1 MENSLPYCN
10 SLTKYSRLKTREVMV
25 GKVGI
30 GGKNPIRVQS
40 MTVTNTMDTDATVEE
55 AIRLVKAGCEL
66 VRITTPSIKESQ
78 NLQSIKDELYERG
91 YDVPLVADI
100 HFTPNAAEIAAQ
112 IVEKVRINPGNYTDR
127 KQFKV
132 VEYTD
137 SAYQEEIERIR
148 HRFVPLIRICKRNKT
163 AIRIGV
169 NHGSLSDRIMSR
181 YGDTPLGMVE
191 SGLEFVRICEK
202 EKFYN
207 IVLSMKSSNPV
218 VMVHANRLLAA
229 KMIES
234 GRIYPIHLG
243 VTEAGEGEDGRIK
256 SAIGIGTLL
265 EDGIGDTI
273 RVSLTEKPENE
284 IPVAKSI
291 VHRYTIRKNHI
302 SINKLDNQIVNPF
315 EFKRRKSIQI
325 QNIGGANPPIIII
338 DFSRINNINQKEL
351 SSFGYKFSN
360 DKWHISDQ
368 AADFVFVGNQS
379 INIELPSGLAIIQN
393 AEVWQNSKNS
403 YPLFTSDEYFQ
414 TKRKKSEKL
423 NFVSINSLEINT
435 GILEKI
441 KTDNNIVLILE
452 TDNLHGMVEQ
462 RRFIF
467 ELIKNNISVPIII
480 KRNYSRLDAKQL
492 LIDSSIDM
500 GALLIDGLIDGI
512 WLESNQSPKFINKT
526 SFGILQAT
534 RSRITKTEYIS
545 CPSCG
550 RTQFD
555 LPEVTAQIRQETEHL
570 KGVKIGIMGCIVNGP
585 GEMADADYGYVGTG
599 NGTIALYKRQEV
611 VRKNISTKDAV
622 KALIELIKEHGDWVE
637 KIGNR
642 KSEI

>member
-1 MENSLPYCN
+1 MEISLPYCN
-10 SLTKYSRLKTREVMV
+10 SLTKYSRLETREVLV
-25 GKVGI
+25 GKIGI
-30 GGKNPIRVQS
+30 GGNNPIRIQS

-55 AIRLVKAGCEL
+55 AIRMVEAGCEL
-66 VRITTPSIKESQ
+66 VRITAPSIKEAH
-78 NLQSIKDELYERG
+78 NLRSIKDELYIRG
-91 YDVPLVADI
+91 YDVPLIADI

-132 VEYTD
+132 AEYTD
-137 SAYQEEIERIR
+137 SAYQEEIDRMR
-148 HRFVPLIRICKRNKT
+148 HRFVPLIRICKRFKT

-191 SGLEFVRICEK
+191 SGMEFVRICET

-229 KMIES
+229 KMIETN
-234 GRIYPIHLG
+234 RIYPIHFG

-256 SAIGIGTLL
+256 SAIGIGTLF

-273 RVSLTEKPENE
+273 RVSLTEKPEKE

-291 VHRYTIRKNHI
+291 VNRYLNRIDHNPI
-302 SINKLDNQIVNPF
+302 DILDLPIVNPF
-315 EFKRRKSIQI
+315 EFKRIKSTTLN
-325 QNIGGANPPIIII
+325 NIGGENPPRIII
-338 DFSRINNINQKEL
+338 DFSRIGKINQKDL
-351 SSFGYKFSN
+351 TSIGYEYSN
-360 DKWHISDQ
+360 DKFHISDQ
-368 AADFVFVGNQS
+368 AADFIFVGKQS
-379 INIELPSGLAIIQN
+379 INFELPSESAIIQN
-393 AEVWQNSKNS
+393 AEVWQDSKNS
-403 YPLFTSDEYFQ
+403 YPLFTASEYFK
-414 TKRKKSEKL
+414 TRNNKSKIL
-423 NFVSINSLEINT
+423 NFVSINSSDIDKD
-435 GILEKI
+435 IFEKI
-441 KTDNNIVLILE
+441 KTDDMIVLILVTE
-452 TDNLHGMVEQ
+452 NKHGMAEQ

-467 ELIKNNISVPIII
+467 ELIKNTISVPILI
-480 KRNYSRLDAKQL
+480 KRNYSRLDTRQL
-492 LIDSSIDM
+492 LINSSIDI

-512 WLESNQSPKFINKT
+512 WLESNQSPELLNKT

-555 LPEVTAQIRQETEHL
+555 LPQVTARIRKETEHL

-599 NGTIALYKRQEV
+599 KGTIALYKGQEV
-611 VRKNISTKDAV
+611 VQKNIPEEEAV
-622 KALIELIKEHGDWVE
+622 ESLLVLIKEHGDWIE
-637 KIGNR
+637 R
-642 KSEI
+642 

>member
-1 MENSLPYCN
+1 MEISLLYCI

-25 GKVGI
+25 GKIGI
-30 GGKNPIRVQS
+30 GGNNPIRIQS

-55 AIRLVKAGCEL
+55 AIRMVKAGCEL
-66 VRITTPSIKESQ
+66 VRITAPSIKEAH
-78 NLQSIKDELYERG
+78 NLQNIKDELYIRG
-91 YDVPLVADI
+91 YDVPLIADI
-100 HFTPNAAEIAAQ
+100 HYTPNAAEIAAQ

-132 VEYTD
+132 IEYTD
-137 SAYQEEIERIR
+137 SAYQDEIERIR
-148 HRFVPLIRICKRNKT
+148 SRFVPLIRICKRNKT

-181 YGDTPLGMVE
+181 FGDTPLGMVE
-191 SGLEFVRICEK
+191 SGMEFVRICEK
-202 EKFYN
+202 EKFYD

-229 KMIES
+229 KMIET

-243 VTEAGEGEDGRIK
+243 VTEAGEGEDGRLK
-256 SAIGIGTLL
+256 SAIGIGSLL

-284 IPVAKSI
+284 IPVAKAI
-291 VHRYTIRKNHI
+291 VSKYIERENHNP
-302 SINKLDNQIVNPF
+302 INILDIPVVNPF
-315 EFKRRKSIQI
+315 EFKRRRSTTLN
-325 QNIGGANPPIIII
+325 NIGGEYPPRIII
-338 DFSRINNINQKEL
+338 DFSRISDISQKDL
-351 SSFGYKFSN
+351 TSIGYKYSD

-368 AADFVFVGNQS
+368 ASDFIFVGSQS
-379 INIELPSGLAIIQN
+379 INFELPSGLAIIQN

-403 YPLFTSDEYFQ
+403 YPLFTSNEYFK
-414 TKRKKSEKL
+414 TKSKKSKIL
-423 NFVSINSLEINT
+423 NFVSIDSSKINKD
-435 GILEKI
+435 IFIKI
-441 KTDNNIVLILE
+441 KTDDKIVLILE
-452 TDNLHGMVEQ
+452 TENKHGMAEQ

-467 ELIKNNISVPIII
+467 ELIKNNISVPIFI
-480 KRNYSRLDAKQL
+480 KRNYSRFDTKQL
-492 LIDSSIDM
+492 LIDSSIDI

-512 WLESNQSPKFINKT
+512 WLESNQSPQLLNKT

-555 LPEVTAQIRQETEHL
+555 LPEVTAQIRKETEHL

-599 NGTIALYKRQEV
+599 NGTIALYKGQQV
-611 VRKNISTKDAV
+611 VQKNIATKDAV
-622 KALIELIKEHGDWVE
+622 KALIELIKEHGDWV
-637 KIGNR
+637 N
-642 KSEI
+642 KS

>member
-1 MENSLPYCN
+1 MEISLPYCN
-10 SLTKYSRLKTREVMV
+10 SMTKYSRLKTQEVMV
-25 GKVGI
+25 GKIGVG
-30 GGKNPIRVQS
+30 GNNSIRIQS
-40 MTVTNTMDTDATVEE
+40 MTVTNTMDTDTTVEE
-55 AIRLVKAGCEL
+55 TIRMVDAGCEL
-66 VRITTPSIKESQ
+66 VRITTPSIKEAH
-78 NLQSIKDELYERG
+78 NLQNIKDELYARG
-91 YDVPLVADI
+91 YDIPLIADI
-100 HFTPNAAEIAAQ
+100 HFTPNAAEIAAR

-132 VEYTD
+132 AEYTD

-148 HRFVPLIRICKRNKT
+148 SRFVPLIRICKRFKT

-181 YGDTPLGMVE
+181 YGDTPFGMVE
-191 SGLEFVRICEK
+191 SGMEFVRICEK
-202 EKFYN
+202 EKFYD

-229 KMIES
+229 KMIET

-284 IPVAKSI
+284 IPVAKAI
-291 VHRYTIRKNHI
+291 VDRYSNRI
-302 SINKLDNQIVNPF
+302 SHEAIKELDSATGNPL
-315 EFKRRKSIQI
+315 EYKRRESTILH
-325 QNIGGANPPIIII
+325 NIGGDNPPRIII
-338 DFSRINNINQKEL
+338 DLSRISELNRKDL
-351 SSFGYKFSN
+351 SSIGYEYANAKRY
-360 DKWHISDQ
+360 ISDQ
-368 AADFVFVGNQS
+368 AADYIFVGDQA
-379 INIELPSGLAIIQN
+379 INFELPNELAVIQN
-393 AEVWQNSKNS
+393 AEVWRNSKNS
-403 YPLFTSDEYFQ
+403 YQSFKSNEYFI
-414 TKRKKSEKL
+414 TKSKKSKIL
-423 NFVSINSLEINT
+423 NFISINSSELNT
-435 GILEKI
+435 DIIERI
-441 KTDNNIVLILE
+441 KTDDTIVLILE
-452 TDNLHGMVEQ
+452 TENKLGMTEQ
-462 RRFIF
+462 RRFIY

-480 KRNYSRLDAKQL
+480 KRNYSRLDTKQL
-492 LIDSSIDM
+492 LVDSSVDI

-512 WLESNQSPKFINKT
+512 WLESNQSPKFINHT

-550 RTQFD
+550 RTKFD
-555 LPEVTAQIRQETEHL
+555 LPEVTAQIRKETEHL

-599 NGTIALYKRQEV
+599 SGTVALYKGQNIV
-611 VRKNISTKDAV
+611 QKNITEKDAV
-622 KALIELIKEHGDWVE
+622 NSLIDLIKKHGDWIE
-637 KIGNR
+637 K
-642 KSEI
+642 

>member
-1 MENSLPYCN
+1 MEISLPYCN
-10 SLTKYSRLKTREVMV
+10 SLTKYSRLETREVLV
-25 GKVGI
+25 GKIGI
-30 GGKNPIRVQS
+30 GGNNPIRIQS

-55 AIRLVKAGCEL
+55 AIRMVDAGCEL
-66 VRITTPSIKESQ
+66 VRITAPSIKEAH
-78 NLQSIKDELYERG
+78 NLRSIKDELYIRG
-91 YDVPLVADI
+91 YDVPLIADI

-132 VEYTD
+132 AEYTD
-137 SAYQEEIERIR
+137 SAYQEEIDRIR
-148 HRFVPLIRICKRNKT
+148 HRFVPLIRICKRFKT

-191 SGLEFVRICEK
+191 SGMEFVRICET

-229 KMIES
+229 KMIETN
-234 GRIYPIHLG
+234 RIYPIHLG

-256 SAIGIGTLL
+256 SAIGIGTLF

-273 RVSLTEKPENE
+273 RVSLTEKPEKE

-291 VHRYTIRKNHI
+291 VNRYLNRTDHNPIDI
-302 SINKLDNQIVNPF
+302 LDLPIVNPF
-315 EFKRRKSIQI
+315 EFKRIKSTTLN
-325 QNIGGANPPIIII
+325 NIGGENPPRIII
-338 DFSRINNINQKEL
+338 DFSRIGKINQKDL
-351 SSFGYKFSN
+351 ISIGYEYSN

-368 AADFVFVGNQS
+368 AADFIFVGKQS
-379 INIELPSGLAIIQN
+379 INFELPSELAIIQN
-393 AEVWQNSKNS
+393 VEIWQDSKNS
-403 YPLFTSDEYFQ
+403 YPLFTASEYFK
-414 TKRKKSEKL
+414 TRNKKSKIL
-423 NFVSINSLEINT
+423 NFVSINSSDIET
-435 GILEKI
+435 GIFEKI
-441 KTDNNIVLILE
+441 KTDDTIVLILE
-452 TDNLHGMVEQ
+452 TENKHGMAEQ

-467 ELIKNNISVPIII
+467 ELIKNTISVPILI
-480 KRNYSRLDAKQL
+480 KRNYSRLDTKQL
-492 LIDSSIDM
+492 LINSSIDI

-512 WLESNQSPKFINKT
+512 WLESNQSPELLNKT

-555 LPEVTAQIRQETEHL
+555 LPQVTARIRKETEHL

-599 NGTIALYKRQEV
+599 KGTIALYKGQEV
-611 VRKNISTKDAV
+611 VQKNIPEEEAV
-622 KALIELIKEHGDWVE
+622 ESLLVLIKEHGDWIE
-637 KIGNR
+637 R
-642 KSEI
+642 

>member
-1 MENSLPYCN
+1 MDISFPYCN
-10 SLTKYSRLKTREVMV
+10 SLTKYSRLKTRAVMV
-25 GKVGI
+25 GKIGI
-30 GGKNPIRVQS
+30 GGNNPIRVQS
-40 MTVTNTMDTDATVEE
+40 MTVTNSMDTDATVEE
-55 AIRLVKAGCEL
+55 AIRMVKAGCEF
-66 VRITTPSIKESQ
+66 VRITAPSIKEAH
-78 NLQSIKDELYERG
+78 NLQSIKDELYIRG
-91 YDVPLVADI
+91 YDVPLIADI

-132 VEYTD
+132 AEYTD
-137 SAYQEEIERIR
+137 VAYKEEIERIK

-163 AIRIGV
+163 TIRIGV

-191 SGLEFVRICEK
+191 SGMEFVRICEK
-202 EKFYN
+202 EKFFN

-218 VMVHANRLLAA
+218 VMVNANRLLAA

-291 VHRYTIRKNHI
+291 VSRYLNRIDHNSIDILDIPVVNH
-302 SINKLDNQIVNPF
+302 F
-315 EFKRRKSIQI
+315 EFRRRESTSLN
-325 QNIGGANPPIIII
+325 NIGGANPPRIIA
-338 DFSRINNINQKEL
+338 DFSRFSTISQKDLL
-351 SSFGYKFSN
+351 SIGYKYSDN
-360 DKWHISDQ
+360 VWQISDQ
-368 AADFVFVGNQS
+368 TSDFIFTGNQS
-379 INIELPSGLAIIQN
+379 INFELPTGLAIIQN
-393 AEVWQNSKNS
+393 AEVWQNSTNS
-403 YPLFTSDEYFQ
+403 FPLFTSEEYFQ
-414 TKRKKSEKL
+414 TKIKKSDIL
-423 NFVSINSLEINT
+423 NFILINSSEINKN
-435 GILEKI
+435 IISKI
-441 KTDNNIVLILE
+441 KADNKIVLILE
-452 TDNLHGMVEQ
+452 TDNIHGMAEQ

-467 ELIKNNISVPIII
+467 ELIKNDSLVPIII

-492 LIDSSIDM
+492 LIDSSIDI

-512 WLESNQSPKFINKT
+512 WLESNQSPQYINKI

-534 RSRITKTEYIS
+534 RSRVTKTEYIS

-555 LPEVTAQIRQETEHL
+555 LPEVTAKIRKETKHL
-570 KGVKIGIMGCIVNGP
+570 KGVKIGVMGCIVNGP

-599 NGTIALYKRQEV
+599 GGSISLYKGQEV
-611 VRKNISTKDAV
+611 VQKNISEKDAV
-622 KALIELIKEHGDWVE
+622 EALVNIIKEHGDWVE
-637 KIGNR
+637 R
-642 KSEI
+642 V

>member
-1 MENSLPYCN
+1 MEILLPYCN

-25 GKVGI
+25 GKIGI
-30 GGKNPIRVQS
+30 GGSNPIRVQS

-55 AIRLVKAGCEL
+55 SIRMVKAGCEL
-66 VRITTPSIKESQ
+66 VRITAPSIKEAH
-78 NLQSIKDELYERG
+78 NLQNIKDELYIRG
-91 YDVPLVADI
+91 YDTPLIADI

-148 HRFVPLIRICKRNKT
+148 SRFVPLIRICKRNKT
-163 AIRIGV
+163 VIRIGV

-181 YGDTPLGMVE
+181 FGDTPLGMVE

-207 IVLSMKSSNPV
+207 IVVSMKSSNPV
-218 VMVHANRLLAA
+218 VMVYANRLLAA
-229 KMIES
+229 KMIET

-291 VHRYTIRKNHI
+291 VNRYSNRKKHEPI
-302 SINKLDNQIVNPF
+302 SNLDNQIVNPF
-315 EFKRRKSIQI
+315 EFKHRETTTIN
-325 QNIGGANPPIIII
+325 NIGGANPPRIIVDCSRQKDII
-338 DFSRINNINQKEL
+338 QKDL
-351 SSFGYKFSN
+351 STIGYKYFN
-360 DKWHISDQ
+360 NNWHIDDQ
-368 AADFVFVGNQS
+368 AADFIFVGDQA
-379 INIELPSGLAIIQN
+379 IDFELPSELTIIQN
-393 AEVWQNSKNS
+393 AEVWQNSNNS
-403 YPLFTSDEYFQ
+403 FPLFKSNEYLIAN
-414 TKRKKSEKL
+414 RKKSKIL
-423 NFVSINSLEINT
+423 NFVSISSSEIDT
-435 GILEKI
+435 DIIEKI
-441 KTDNNIVLILE
+441 KTDDKIVLILE
-452 TDNLHGMVEQ
+452 TENEHGMAEQ

-467 ELIKNNISVPIII
+467 ELIKNDISIPIII
-480 KRNYSRLDAKQL
+480 KRNYSRLDTKQL
-492 LIDSSIDM
+492 LIDSSVDM

-512 WLESNQSPKFINKT
+512 WLESNQSPEFINTT

-555 LPEVTAQIRQETEHL
+555 LPEVTAQIRKETEHL

-585 GEMADADYGYVGTG
+585 GEMADADYGFVGTG
-599 NGTIALYKRQEV
+599 SGSIALYKGQEV
-611 VRKNISTKDAV
+611 VRKNISEKDAV
-622 KALIELIKEHGDWVE
+622 KALVNLIKEHGDWLE
-637 KIGNR
+637 K
-642 KSEI
+642 

>member
-1 MENSLPYCN
+1 Y
-10 SLTKYSRLKTREVMV
+10 
-25 GKVGI
+25 I
-30 GGKNPIRVQS
+30 
-40 MTVTNTMDTDATVEE
+40 
-55 AIRLVKAGCEL
+55 
-66 VRITTPSIKESQ
+66 
-78 NLQSIKDELYERG
+78 RG
-91 YDVPLVADI
+91 YDVPLIADI

-112 IVEKVRINPGNYTDR
+112 IVAKVRINPGNYTDR

-132 VEYTD
+132 AEYTD

-191 SGLEFVRICEK
+191 SGMEFVRICEK

-207 IVLSMKSSNPV
+207 IILSMKSSNPV

-234 GRIYPIHLG
+234 GKVYPIHLG

-284 IPVAKSI
+284 IPVAKTI
-291 VHRYTIRKNHI
+291 VSRYVERESYKSKNY
-302 SINKLDNQIVNPF
+302 LDIHAVNPF
-315 EFKRRKSIQI
+315 EFNRRKSTTL
-325 QNIGGANPPIIII
+325 NNVGGENPPRIIA
-338 DFSRINNINQKEL
+338 DFRRQKEIQPSDL
-351 SSFGYKFSN
+351 NAIGYKYSK

-368 AADFVFVGNQS
+368 AADFIFVGDQS
-379 INIELPSGLAIIQN
+379 INFELPSGLAIIKN
-393 AEVWQNSKNS
+393 AEIWQDTDNY
-403 YPLFTSDEYFQ
+403 YPLITSDNYFQ
-414 TKRKKSEKL
+414 TKSKKSNIL
-423 NFVSINSLEINT
+423 NFVSINSSEIDVD
-435 GILEKI
+435 IFDKI
-441 KTDNNIVLILE
+441 KTDNKIVLILE
-452 TDNLHGMVEQ
+452 TENKYGMAEQ

-480 KRNYSRLDAKQL
+480 KINYSRLDIKQL
-492 LIDSSIDM
+492 LIDSSIDI
-500 GALLIDGLIDGI
+500 GVLLIDGLVDGI
-512 WLESNQSPKFINKT
+512 WLESNQSPQIINKI

-599 NGTIALYKRQEV
+599 SGTIALYKGQKV
-611 VRKNISTKDAV
+611 IQKNIDTKDAV
-622 KALIELIKEHGDWVE
+622 IALIDLIKEYGDWVE
-637 KIGNR
+637 K
-642 KSEI
+642 

>member
-1 MENSLPYCN
+1 MKISLQYCN
-10 SLTKYSRLKTREVMV
+10 SLIKYSRLKTHEVMV
-25 GKVGI
+25 GKIGI
-30 GGKNPIRVQS
+30 GGNNPIRIQS

-55 AIRLVKAGCEL
+55 AIRMVDAGCEF
-66 VRITTPSIKESQ
+66 VRITAPSIKEAH
-78 NLQSIKDELYERG
+78 NLQIIKDELYIRG
-91 YDVPLVADI
+91 YDVPLIADI

-132 VEYTD
+132 AEYTD
-137 SAYQEEIERIR
+137 SAYLEEIERIR
-148 HRFVPLIRICKRNKT
+148 SRFVPLIRICKRYKT
-163 AIRIGV
+163 VIRIGV

-181 YGDTPLGMVE
+181 FGDTPLGMVE
-191 SGLEFVRICEK
+191 SGMEFVRICEK
-202 EKFYN
+202 EKFYD
-207 IVLSMKSSNPV
+207 IILSMKSSNPV

-234 GRIYPIHLG
+234 SRIYPIHLG
-243 VTEAGEGEDGRIK
+243 VTEAGEGEDGRVK

-291 VHRYTIRKNHI
+291 VSRYLNRADHNPINILDLPVVNH
-302 SINKLDNQIVNPF
+302 F
-315 EFKRRKSIQI
+315 EFKRRKSTTLN
-325 QNIGGANPPIIII
+325 NIGGENLPRIII
-338 DFSRINNINQKEL
+338 DFSRVSDLNQKDFI
-351 SSFGYKFSN
+351 SIGYEYSN

-368 AADFVFVGNQS
+368 ASDFIFIGDQS
-379 INIELPSGLAIIQN
+379 INFELPSGLAVIQN

-403 YPLFTSDEYFQ
+403 YPLFTSNEYFK
-414 TKRKKSEKL
+414 TKSKKSKIL
-423 NFVSINSLEINT
+423 NFVSINSAVIDTEI
-435 GILEKI
+435 LKKI
-441 KTDNNIVLILE
+441 KTDEKTVLILE
-452 TDNLHGMVEQ
+452 TENKHGMAEQ

-467 ELIKNNISVPIII
+467 ELIKNNIPVPIFI
-480 KRNYSRLDAKQL
+480 KRNYSRLDTKQL
-492 LIDSSIDM
+492 LINSSIDI

-512 WLESNQSPKFINKT
+512 WMESNQSPKLVNKT

-555 LPEVTAQIRQETEHL
+555 LQEVTAKIRKETEHL

-599 NGTIALYKRQEV
+599 KGTIALYKGQEV
-611 VRKNISTKDAV
+611 VQKNISEEEAV
-622 KALIELIKEHGDWVE
+622 ESLLILIKEHGDWIE
-637 KIGNR
+637 R
-642 KSEI
+642 

>member
-1 MENSLPYCN
+1 MDISLPYCN
-10 SLTKYSRLKTREVMV
+10 SLTKYSRLKTREVMI
-25 GKVGI
+25 GNIAI
-30 GGKNPIRVQS
+30 GGNNPIRVQS
-40 MTVTNTMDTDATVEE
+40 MTVTNTMDTDATVDES
-55 AIRLVKAGCEL
+55 IRMIKAGCEL
-66 VRITTPSIKESQ
+66 VRITAPSIKEAR
-78 NLQSIKDELYERG
+78 NLQSIKDELYIRG
-91 YDVPLVADI
+91 YDVPLIADI

-132 VEYTD
+132 AEYTD

-191 SGLEFVRICEK
+191 SGMEFVRICEK

-218 VMVHANRLLAA
+218 VMVYANRLLAA
-229 KMIES
+229 KMMES
-234 GRIYPIHLG
+234 GRIYPIHIG

-284 IPVAKSI
+284 IPVAKTI
-291 VHRYTIRKNHI
+291 VQRYTDRKSHK
-302 SINKLDNQIVNPF
+302 SIGILDHQIVNPF
-315 EFKRRKSIQI
+315 EFKRKISTIL
-325 QNIGGANPPIIII
+325 NNVGGENPPRIII
-338 DFSRINNINQKEL
+338 DFSRINNISQKNL
-351 SSFGYKFSN
+351 TLIGYKYSN

-368 AADFVFVGNQS
+368 AADFIFVGDQLN
-379 INIELPSGLAIIQN
+379 NYELPSGLAIIQN
-393 AEVWQNSKNS
+393 AEVWQNSNNS
-403 YPLFTSDEYFQ
+403 FPLFKSDDYFQ
-414 TKRKKSEKL
+414 TNRKKSKIL
-423 NFVSINSLEINT
+423 NFVTINSSDIDPDNFK
-435 GILEKI
+435 KI
-441 KTDNNIVLILE
+441 KTDNTMVLILE
-452 TDNLHGMVEQ
+452 TENKHGMAEQ

-467 ELIKNNISVPIII
+467 ELIKNEISVPIII
-480 KRNYSRLDAKQL
+480 KRNYSRLDTKQL
-492 LIDSSIDM
+492 LIDSSIDI

-512 WLESNQSPKFINKT
+512 WLESNQSPEFINKT

-555 LPEVTAQIRQETEHL
+555 LPEVTAQIRKETEHL
-570 KGVKIGIMGCIVNGP
+570 KGVIIGIMGCIVNGP

-599 NGTIALYKRQEV
+599 SGSIALYKGQEV
-611 VRKNISTKDAV
+611 VMKNIVAKDAV
-622 KALIELIKEHGDWVE
+622 KALINLIKEHGDWID
-637 KIGNR
+637 K
-642 KSEI
+642 

>member
-1 MENSLPYCN
+1 MDILLPYCN
-10 SLTKYSRLKTREVMV
+10 SLTKYSRLMTREVMV

-30 GGKNPIRVQS
+30 GGNNPIRVQS

-55 AIRLVKAGCEL
+55 AIRMADTGCEL
-66 VRITTPSIKESQ
+66 VRITAPSIKEAH
-78 NLQSIKDELYERG
+78 NLKIIKDELYIRG
-91 YDVPLVADI
+91 YEIPLIADI

-132 VEYTD
+132 TEYTD
-137 SAYQEEIERIR
+137 SAYKEEIERIR
-148 HRFVPLIRICKRNKT
+148 SRFVPLIRICKRNKT

-169 NHGSLSDRIMSR
+169 NHGSLSDRIMSH

-191 SGLEFVRICEK
+191 SGMEFVRICEK

-207 IVLSMKSSNPV
+207 IILSMKSSNPV

-229 KMIES
+229 KLIES
-234 GRIYPIHLG
+234 GKVYPIHLG

-284 IPVAKSI
+284 IPVAKAIVQRYANCETHESI
-291 VHRYTIRKNHI
+291 
-302 SINKLDNQIVNPF
+302 SKLDSQIVNPF
-315 EFKRRKSIQI
+315 EFRLRESTTLN
-325 QNIGGANPPIIII
+325 NIGGENPPRIIA
-338 DFSRINNINQKEL
+338 DFSRQKEIQP
-351 SSFGYKFSN
+351 SDFNAIGYKHTN
-360 DKWHISDQ
+360 DKWQISDQ
-368 AADFVFVGNQS
+368 AADFIFVGDQS
-379 INIELPSGLAIIQN
+379 INFELPSGLAIIQI
-393 AEVWQNSKNS
+393 AEVWKNSKNS
-403 YPLFTSDEYFQ
+403 YPLFTSNNYFE
-414 TKRKKSEKL
+414 TGNKKSEIL
-423 NFVSINSLEINT
+423 NFVLINPAEIDAY
-435 GILEKI
+435 ILKKI
-441 KTDNNIVLILE
+441 KTDSTIVLILE
-452 TDNLHGMVEQ
+452 TNNKHSVAEQ

-467 ELIKNNISVPIII
+467 ELIKNDISVPTII
-480 KRNYSRLDAKQL
+480 KRNYSRLDTKQL
-492 LIDSSIDM
+492 LIDSSIDI
-500 GALLIDGLIDGI
+500 GALLIDGLINGV
-512 WLESNQSPKFINKT
+512 WLESNQSPQVINKI

-555 LPEVTAQIRQETEHL
+555 LPEVTAQIRKETEQL

-599 NGTIALYKRQEV
+599 SGTIALYKGQKV
-611 VRKNISTKDAV
+611 IQKKIATKDAV
-622 KALIELIKEHGDWVE
+622 KALIDLIKEYGDWVE
-637 KIGNR
+637 K
-642 KSEI
+642 

>member
-1 MENSLPYCN
+1 MEISLPYCI
-10 SLTKYSRLKTREVMV
+10 SLTKYSRLETREVLV
-25 GKVGI
+25 GKIGI
-30 GGKNPIRVQS
+30 GGNNPIRVQS

-55 AIRLVKAGCEL
+55 SIRMVKAGCEL
-66 VRITTPSIKESQ
+66 VRITAPSIKEAH
-78 NLQSIKDELYERG
+78 NLQNIKDELYIRG
-91 YDVPLVADI
+91 YDVPLIADI
-100 HFTPNAAEIAAQ
+100 HYTPNAAEIAAQ

-132 VEYTD
+132 IEYTD

-148 HRFVPLIRICKRNKT
+148 NRFIPLVRICKRNKT

-181 YGDTPLGMVE
+181 FGDTPLGMVE
-191 SGLEFVRICEK
+191 SGMEFVRICEK
-202 EKFYN
+202 EKFYD

-229 KMIES
+229 KMIET

-243 VTEAGEGEDGRIK
+243 VTEAGEGEDGRLK

-284 IPVAKSI
+284 IPVAKAI
-291 VHRYTIRKNHI
+291 VNKYIERENHNPI
-302 SINKLDNQIVNPF
+302 KILDLSVVNPF
-315 EFKRRKSIQI
+315 EFKRRKSTTLN
-325 QNIGGANPPIIII
+325 NIGGENLLRIII
-338 DFSRINNINQKEL
+338 DFSRISDISQKDL
-351 SSFGYKFSN
+351 TSIGYKYSV

-368 AADFVFVGNQS
+368 ASDFIFVGNQS
-379 INIELPSGLAIIQN
+379 INFELPSGVAIIQN

-403 YPLFTSDEYFQ
+403 YPLFTSNEYFK
-414 TKRKKSEKL
+414 TKSKKSKIL
-423 NFVSINSLEINT
+423 NFVSINSSKINKD
-435 GILEKI
+435 IFIKI
-441 KTDNNIVLILE
+441 KTDDTIVLILE
-452 TDNLHGMVEQ
+452 TENKHGMVEQ

-467 ELIKNNISVPIII
+467 ELIKNDISVPIII
-480 KRNYSRLDAKQL
+480 RRNFSRLDAKQL
-492 LIDSSIDM
+492 LINSSIDI

-512 WLESNQSPKFINKT
+512 WLESNQSPQLLNKT

-555 LPEVTAQIRQETEHL
+555 LPEVTAQIRKETEHL

-599 NGTIALYKRQEV
+599 NGTIALYKGQTIV
-611 VRKNISTKDAV
+611 QKNIATNDAV
-622 KALIELIKEHGDWVE
+622 KALINLIKEHEDWVE
-637 KIGNR
+637 R
-642 KSEI
+642 

>member
-1 MENSLPYCN
+1 MDISLPYCN
-10 SLTKYSRLKTREVMV
+10 SLSKYSRLKTRKVMV
-25 GKVGI
+25 GNIGI
-30 GGKNPIRVQS
+30 GEKNPIRIQS
-40 MTVTNTMDTDATVEE
+40 MTITNTLDTNATVEE
-55 AIRLVKAGCEL
+55 VIRMVNAGCEL
-66 VRITTPSIKESQ
+66 VRITAPSIKEAH
-78 NLQSIKDELYERG
+78 NLKNIKDELYERG

-132 VEYTD
+132 TEYTD
-137 SAYQEEIERIR
+137 LAYQEEIERIK
-148 HRFVPLIRICKRNKT
+148 HRFEPLIRICKRNKT
-163 AIRIGV
+163 TIRIGV

-191 SGLEFVRICEK
+191 SGMEFVRICEK

-229 KMIES
+229 KMIETD
-234 GRIYPIHLG
+234 RIYPIHLG

-284 IPVAKSI
+284 IPVANTI
-291 VHRYTIRKNHI
+291 VQKYANRKNYD
-302 SINKLDNQIVNPF
+302 SIDSLDNQIMNPF
-315 EFKRRKSIQI
+315 EFKRRESTSLN
-325 QNIGGANPPIIII
+325 NIGGENPPRIII
-338 DFSRINNINQKEL
+338 DFSRQKNIIQKDL
-351 SSFGYKFSN
+351 STIGYNYSN
-360 DKWHISDQ
+360 DNWKISDQ
-368 AADFVFVGNQS
+368 TADFIFVGNQS
-379 INIELPSGLAIIQN
+379 INFKLPNKLAIIQN

-403 YPLFTSDEYFQ
+403 YPFFTSKEYFQ
-414 TKRKKSEKL
+414 TRSKKSKIL
-423 NFVSINSLEINT
+423 NFVSINSSEIDT
-435 GILEKI
+435 KFIDKI
-441 KTDNNIVLILE
+441 KTNNNNIVLILE
-452 TDNLHGMVEQ
+452 TKNKHGMAEQ

-467 ELIKNNISVPIII
+467 ELLKNNISFPVII
-480 KRNYSRLDAKQL
+480 KRNYSRLDTKQL

-512 WLESNQSPKFINKT
+512 WLESNQSPQFINKT

-555 LPEVTAQIRQETEHL
+555 LPEVTAQIRKETEHL

-599 NGTIALYKRQEV
+599 SGSIALYKGQEV
-611 VRKNISTKDAV
+611 VQKNIAEKDAV
-622 KALIELIKEHGDWVE
+622 EGLISLIKRHGDWVE
-637 KIGNR
+637 K
-642 KSEI
+642 

>member
-1 MENSLPYCN
+1 MEIRLPYCN
-10 SLTKYSRLKTREVMV
+10 SLTKYSRLNTCEVMV
-25 GKVGI
+25 GKIGI
-30 GGKNPIRVQS
+30 GGKNPIRIQS
-40 MTVTNTMDTDATVEE
+40 MTITNTMDTDNTVDE
-55 AIRLVKAGCEL
+55 AIRMVDAGCEL
-66 VRITTPSIKESQ
+66 VRITTPSIKEAH
-78 NLQSIKDELYERG
+78 NLQNIKDELYERG
-91 YDVPLVADI
+91 YDVPLIADI

-112 IVEKVRINPGNYTDR
+112 IVEKVRINPGNYADR

-132 VEYTD
+132 IEYTD
-137 SAYQEEIERIR
+137 TAYQEEIERIR
-148 HRFVPLIRICKRNKT
+148 DRLIPLILICKRFKT
-163 AIRIGV
+163 VIRIGV

-191 SGLEFVRICEK
+191 SGMEFVRICEN

-207 IVLSMKSSNPV
+207 IVLSMKSSNPL

-229 KMIES
+229 KMIETE
-234 GRIYPIHLG
+234 RIYPVHLG

-256 SAIGIGTLL
+256 SSIGIGSLL

-291 VHRYTIRKNHI
+291 TSRYPNRAEHDP
-302 SINKLDNQIVNPF
+302 INILELPVVNPF
-315 EFKRRKSIQI
+315 EFKKRKS
-325 QNIGGANPPIIII
+325 NTFGKIGGENPPRVII
-338 DFSRINNINQKEL
+338 DFSRVSDL
-351 SSFGYKFSN
+351 SPSDLPPIGYKYSN
-360 DKWHISDQ
+360 DKWNFSDQ
-368 AADFVFVGNQS
+368 AADYIFTGTKS
-379 INIELPSGLAIIQN
+379 INIDLPNGLATIQN
-393 AEVWQNSKNS
+393 ADIWQNSKNS
-403 YPLFTSDEYFQ
+403 YPLFKLIDYFSA
-414 TKRKKSEKL
+414 KHKKSNIL
-423 NFVSINSLEINT
+423 NF
-435 GILEKI
+435 ILLKSSELDADILKKI
-441 KTDNNIVLILE
+441 KNDESIVLILE
-452 TDNLHGMVEQ
+452 TENRHAMAEQ

-467 ELIKNNISVPIII
+467 ELIKNEITVPIII

-492 LIDSSIDM
+492 LINSSIDI

-512 WLESNQSPKFINKT
+512 WLESNQSPKNINET

-555 LPEVTAQIRQETEHL
+555 LPEMTAKIRKVTEHL

-599 NGTIALYKRQEV
+599 SGTIALYKGQNV
-611 VRKNISTKDAV
+611 VQKNIAAKNAV
-622 KALIELIKEHGDWVE
+622 QSLVALIKEHGDWID
-637 KIGNR
+637 K
-642 KSEI
+642 

>member
-1 MENSLPYCN
+1 MEISLPYCN
-10 SLTKYSRLKTREVMV
+10 SLTKYSRLKTREIMV
-25 GKVGI
+25 GKIGI
-30 GGKNPIRVQS
+30 GGNNPIRIQS

-55 AIRLVKAGCEL
+55 AIRMVDAGCEL
-66 VRITTPSIKESQ
+66 VRITAPSIKEAH
-78 NLQSIKDELYERG
+78 NLQNIKDELYVRG
-91 YDVPLVADI
+91 YHVPLVADI
-100 HFTPNAAEIAAQ
+100 HYTPNAAEIAAQ

-132 VEYTD
+132 TEYTD
-137 SAYQEEIERIR
+137 SAYQEEIDRIR
-148 HRFVPLIRICKRNKT
+148 HRFVPLIRICKRYKT

-207 IVLSMKSSNPV
+207 IVISMKSSNPI

-284 IPVAKSI
+284 IPVAKII
-291 VHRYTIRKNHI
+291 VQRYSDRESHKL
-302 SINKLDNQIVNPF
+302 INNLDEQIVNPF
-315 EFKRRKSIQI
+315 EFKRRKSTTIN
-325 QNIGGANPPIIII
+325 NIGGENPPRVII
-338 DFSRINNINQKEL
+338 DFSRIIDIKRKDL
-351 SSFGYKFSN
+351 ASIGYKYSN
-360 DKWHISDQ
+360 DKWQISDQ
-368 AADFVFVGNQS
+368 VSDFIFIGNQS
-379 INIELPSGLAIIQN
+379 INFDLPNGLAIIQN
-393 AEVWQNSKNS
+393 AEKWENSENS
-403 YPLFTSDEYFQ
+403 FPLFKSVEYSQ
-414 TKRKKSEKL
+414 TKSKKSKML
-423 NFVSINSLEINT
+423 NFVSINSREMDM

-441 KTDNNIVLILE
+441 KTDDTIVLIME
-452 TDNLHGMVEQ
+452 TDNIHGMAEQ

-467 ELIKNNISVPIII
+467 ELIKNAISVPIIV
-480 KRNYSRLDAKQL
+480 KRNYSRLDTKQL

-500 GALLIDGLIDGI
+500 GALLIDGLIDGV
-512 WLESNQSPKFINKT
+512 WLESNQSPEFINKT

-555 LPEVTAQIRQETEHL
+555 LPEVTALIRKETEHL

-599 NGTIALYKRQEV
+599 NGTISLYKGQEV
-611 VRKNISTKDAV
+611 VQKNIVAEDAV
-622 KALIELIKEHGDWVE
+622 KALIDLIKKHGDWVE
-637 KIGNR
+637 K
-642 KSEI
+642 

>member
-1 MENSLPYCN
+1 MEISLPYCN

-25 GKVGI
+25 GKIGI
-30 GGKNPIRVQS
+30 GGNNSIRIQS

-55 AIRLVKAGCEL
+55 AIRLVDAGCEL
-66 VRITTPSIKESQ
+66 VRITAPSIKEAH
-78 NLQSIKDELYERG
+78 NLQNIKDELYVRG
-91 YDVPLVADI
+91 YHVPLVADI
-100 HFTPNAAEIAAQ
+100 HYTPNAAEIAAQ

-132 VEYTD
+132 TEYTD
-137 SAYQEEIERIR
+137 STYQEEIDRIR
-148 HRFVPLIRICKRNKT
+148 HRFVPLIRICKRYKT

-207 IVLSMKSSNPV
+207 IVISMKSSNPI
-218 VMVHANRLLAA
+218 VMVHANRLLVA

-243 VTEAGEGEDGRIK
+243 VTEAGEGEDGRTK

-284 IPVAKSI
+284 IPVAKAI
-291 VHRYTIRKNHI
+291 VQRYIDRKSHK
-302 SINKLDNQIVNPF
+302 SINNLDNQIVNPF
-315 EFKRRKSIQI
+315 EFRRRESTTIN
-325 QNIGGANPPIIII
+325 NIGEENPPRIIIN
-338 DFSRINNINQKEL
+338 FSRISDINQKDL
-351 SSFGYKFSN
+351 TSIGYEFSN

-414 TKRKKSEKL
+414 TNRKK
-423 NFVSINSLEINT
+423 
-435 GILEKI
+435 I
-441 KTDNNIVLILE
+441 KDLK
-452 TDNLHGMVEQ
+452 
-462 RRFIF
+462 FC
-467 ELIKNNISVPIII
+467 
-480 KRNYSRLDAKQL
+480 
-492 LIDSSIDM
+492 ID
-500 GALLIDGLIDGI
+500 
-512 WLESNQSPKFINKT
+512 
-526 SFGILQAT
+526 
-534 RSRITKTEYIS
+534 
-545 CPSCG
+545 
-550 RTQFD
+550 
-555 LPEVTAQIRQETEHL
+555 
-570 KGVKIGIMGCIVNGP
+570 
-585 GEMADADYGYVGTG
+585 
-599 NGTIALYKRQEV
+599 
-611 VRKNISTKDAV
+611 
-622 KALIELIKEHGDWVE
+622 
-637 KIGNR
+637 
-642 KSEI
+642 

>member
-1 MENSLPYCN
+1 MEISLPYCI
-10 SLTKYSRLKTREVMV
+10 SLTKYSRLETREVLV
-25 GKVGI
+25 GKIGI
-30 GGKNPIRVQS
+30 GGNNPIRVQS

-55 AIRLVKAGCEL
+55 SIRMVKAGCEL
-66 VRITTPSIKESQ
+66 VRITAPSIKEAH
-78 NLQSIKDELYERG
+78 NLQNIKDELYIRG
-91 YDVPLVADI
+91 YDVPLIADI
-100 HFTPNAAEIAAQ
+100 HYTPNAAEIAAQ

-132 VEYTD
+132 IEYTD
-137 SAYQEEIERIR
+137 SAYQDEIERIR
-148 HRFVPLIRICKRNKT
+148 SRFVPLIRICKRNKT

-181 YGDTPLGMVE
+181 FGDTPLGMVE
-191 SGLEFVRICEK
+191 SGMEFVRICEK
-202 EKFYN
+202 EKFYD

-229 KMIES
+229 KMIET

-243 VTEAGEGEDGRIK
+243 VTEAGEGEDGRLK

-284 IPVAKSI
+284 IPVAKAI
-291 VHRYTIRKNHI
+291 VNKYIERENHKP
-302 SINKLDNQIVNPF
+302 INILDIPVVNPF
-315 EFKRRKSIQI
+315 EFKRRRSTTLN
-325 QNIGGANPPIIII
+325 NIGGEYPPRIII
-338 DFSRINNINQKEL
+338 DFSRISDISQKDL
-351 SSFGYKFSN
+351 TSIGYKYSD

-368 AADFVFVGNQS
+368 ASDFIFVGSQS
-379 INIELPSGLAIIQN
+379 INFELPSGLAIIQN

-403 YPLFTSDEYFQ
+403 YPLFTLNEYFQ
-414 TKRKKSEKL
+414 TKSKKSKII
-423 NFVSINSLEINT
+423 NFISIKSSKIDTNIF
-435 GILEKI
+435 EKI
-441 KTDNNIVLILE
+441 KTDNTIVLILE
-452 TDNLHGMVEQ
+452 TENKHGMAEQ

-467 ELIKNNISVPIII
+467 ELIKNNISVPIFI
-480 KRNYSRLDAKQL
+480 KRNYSRFDTKQL
-492 LIDSSIDM
+492 LIDSSIDI

-512 WLESNQSPKFINKT
+512 WLESNQSPQLLNKT

-555 LPEVTAQIRQETEHL
+555 LPEVTAQIRKETEHL

-599 NGTIALYKRQEV
+599 NGTIALYKGQTIV
-611 VRKNISTKDAV
+611 QKNIATNDAV
-622 KALIELIKEHGDWVE
+622 KALINLIKEHGDWVE
-637 KIGNR
+637 R
-642 KSEI
+642 

>member
-1 MENSLPYCN
+1 MDISVPYCN
-10 SLTKYSRLKTREVMV
+10 SMNKYSRLKTHEVMA

-30 GGKNPIRVQS
+30 GGNNPIRIQS

-55 AIRLVKAGCEL
+55 AIRMVDAGCEL
-66 VRITTPSIKESQ
+66 VRITAPSIKEAH
-78 NLQSIKDELYERG
+78 NLKSIKDELYIRG
-91 YDVPLVADI
+91 YDVPLIADI

-132 VEYTD
+132 TEYTD
-137 SAYQEEIERIR
+137 SAYNEEIERIR
-148 HRFVPLIRICKRNKT
+148 QRFVPLIRICKRNKT

-169 NHGSLSDRIMSR
+169 NHGSLSDRIMSH

-191 SGLEFVRICEK
+191 SGMEFVRICEK

-218 VMVHANRLLAA
+218 VMIHANRLLAA

-234 GRIYPIHLG
+234 GKVYPIHLG

-284 IPVAKSI
+284 IPVAKAIES
-291 VHRYTIRKNHI
+291 RYVERESYKFN
-302 SINKLDNQIVNPF
+302 NYLDMPTVNPF
-315 EFKRRKSIQI
+315 EFNRRKSTIL
-325 QNIGGANPPIIII
+325 NNVGGENPPRIIV
-338 DFSRINNINQKEL
+338 DFSRQKEIQPSEL
-351 SSFGYKFSN
+351 NAIGCKYTN
-360 DKWHISDQ
+360 AKWQISDQ
-368 AADFVFVGNQS
+368 AADFIYLGNQS
-379 INIELPSGLAIIQN
+379 INFELPSGLAIIQN
-393 AEVWQNSKNS
+393 AEVWQYLKNS
-403 YPLFTSDEYFQ
+403 YPLFTSNYYFQ
-414 TKRKKSEKL
+414 TKGKKSKIL
-423 NFVSINSLEINT
+423 NFVSINPAEIDAD
-435 GILEKI
+435 ILKKI
-441 KTDNNIVLILE
+441 KTDSTIVLILE
-452 TDNLHGMVEQ
+452 TNNKHGMTEQ

-480 KRNYSRLDAKQL
+480 KRNYSRLDTKQL

-512 WLESNQSPKFINKT
+512 WLESNQSPQFVNKT
-526 SFGILQAT
+526 SFEILQAT

-555 LPEVTAQIRQETEHL
+555 LPEVTAQIRKETEHL

-599 NGTIALYKRQEV
+599 SGTIALYKGQKV
-611 VRKNISTKDAV
+611 IHKKIATKDAV
-622 KALIELIKEHGDWVE
+622 KVLIDLIKEYGDWIE
-637 KIGNR
+637 K
-642 KSEI
+642 